1 MTPETIATFVEKAI
15 SGMREDIQAVGPGED
30 PRDAATRIVLLQD
43 EHDSLLDDDSSD
55 EWEDLDPTPD
65 DRRAL
70 MDGCINAVEIA
81 IARGRVT

>member
-30 PRDAATRIVLLQD
+30 PRDAATRIVLSWDDQ
-43 EHDSLLDDDSSD
+43 DSLLDDDSSD

-70 MDGCINAVEIA
+70 MDGCIDAIEIA

>member
-15 SGMREDIQAVGPGED
+15 SGMRGDIQAVGQGED

>member
-30 PRDAATRIVLLQD
+30 PRDAATRIVLSWDDQ
-43 EHDSLLDDDSSD
+43 DSLLDDDSSD
-55 EWEDLDPTPD
+55 EWEDLGPTPD

-70 MDGCINAVEIA
+70 MDGCIDAIEIA

>member
-1 MTPETIATFVEKAI
+1 MTPETIATFVEKAT

-30 PRDAATRIVLLQD
+30 PRDAATRIVLLCD

-70 MDGCINAVEIA
+70 MDGCIDAIEIA
-81 IARGRVT
+81 VARGRVT